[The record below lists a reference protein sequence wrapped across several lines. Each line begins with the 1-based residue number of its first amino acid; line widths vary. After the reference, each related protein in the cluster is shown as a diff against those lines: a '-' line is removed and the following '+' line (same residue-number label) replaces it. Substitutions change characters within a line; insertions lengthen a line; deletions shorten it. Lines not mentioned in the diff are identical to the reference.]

1 MEDLNTVM
9 SQKYD
14 RLQNYLKDKL
24 NDKRINRNKLADIK
38 EDIIKFKLS
47 KESAWDKATLN
58 SSIANKNVWEEECLA
73 L

>member
-1 MEDLNTVM
+1 MEDLNIVM
-9 SQKYD
+9 NQKYD
-14 RLQNYLKDKL
+14 RLQCYLKDKL

-58 SSIANKNVWEEECLA
+58 SSVANKNIW
-73 L
+73 